1 MSEDLLSADALPGA
15 PHPRENRRLIGQD
28 AAEADFLAAYRSCR
42 MAHAWILSGP
52 EGVGKASFAYR
63 AARFVLANP
72 DPASDTV
79 RDAVNLDVPAEHPV
93 ARRVLANSHPD
104 LHVLRRRAESEKK
117 SISTEITVAAA
128 RDAVG
133 FFGSTAGEG
142 GWRVLIVDSVDEL
155 NRNSSN
161 ALLKAIEEPPFNSL
175 IFLVNHIPG
184 RLLPTI
190 RSRCR
195 TLTFRPLS
203 PTEIEA
209 ALFAV
214 DPALNPEAARRA
226 AAVADGSVR
235 TAVRRLEERMLDI
248 IDSVVS
254 LLDELPA
261 LRRAEIHAMAEAI
274 SRREGAADFD
284 AVMETISDWLHRES
298 RRRAGEGAARLA
310 PLAEVWEKIARASR
324 DADSLNL
331 DRRAL
336 VLTVFADLAEAV
348 RRSRAA

>member
-1 MSEDLLSADALPGA
+1 MSEDQLSADALPGA
-15 PHPRENRRLIGQD
+15 PHPRETRRLVGQD
-28 AAEADFLAAYRSCR
+28 AAEAAFLEAYRSGR
-42 MAHAWILSGP
+42 MPHAWILAGP
-52 EGVGKASFAYR
+52 EGVGKSTFAYR

-72 DPASDTV
+72 DRAGAAV
-79 RDAVNLDVPAEHPV
+79 RGATTLDVHPDHPA
-93 ARRVLANSHPD
+93 ARRILAWSHPD
-104 LHVLRRRAESEKK
+104 LHVLRRRAENEKK
-117 SISTEITVAAA
+117 SVPTEISVAAA
-128 RDAVG
+128 RDAVS

-142 GWRVLIVDSVDEL
+142 GWRVLIVDAADEL
-155 NRNSSN
+155 NRNSAN
-161 ALLKAIEEPPFNSL
+161 ALLKAIEEPPSNSL
-175 IFLVNHIPG
+175 ILLINHVSG

-195 TLTFRPLS
+195 TLAFRPLS
-203 PTEIEA
+203 PAEIEA
-209 ALFAV
+209 ALLAADPSGDTAAV
-214 DPALNPEAARRA
+214 RRA

-235 TAVRRLEERMLDI
+235 TAFRRLDERTLNV

-254 LLDELPA
+254 LLDALPA
-261 LRRAEIHAMAEAI
+261 LRRADIHAMAEAI

-284 AVMETISDWLHRES
+284 AVMETVEDWLVRES
-298 RRRAGEGAARLA
+298 RSRAGEGPARLA
-310 PLAEVWEKIARASR
+310 PLAEVWEKIGRASR